1 MCIACVM
8 RLGDQES
15 QGLLPGGDE
24 RPGVLTDWSAGD
36 SARAAVVYRQLPSWS
51 RLLFDLLAAE
61 PDRMFPIAQLRT
73 ALAGPTGAGG
83 PGGAASVEEICEWAA
98 PFCLAVGRHLPVLI
112 RLSASGEPGCQMEP
126 TAARLF
132 RPLARPRLPAEGG
145 TGAG

>member
-8 RLGDQES
+8 RLGDQEH
-15 QGLLPGGDE
+15 QGLVPGDDE
-24 RPGVLTDWSAGD
+24 RPGVLADWSPDDA
-36 SARAAVVYRQLPSWS
+36 ARAAVVYRQLPSWS
-51 RLLFDLLAAE
+51 RRLFDLLAAE

-73 ALAGPTGAGG
+73 ALAGPGG
-83 PGGAASVEEICEWAA
+83 PLGVEEICEWAV

-126 TAARLF
+126 TAAGLF
-132 RPLARPRLPAEGG
+132 RPLARPVLAAEDG